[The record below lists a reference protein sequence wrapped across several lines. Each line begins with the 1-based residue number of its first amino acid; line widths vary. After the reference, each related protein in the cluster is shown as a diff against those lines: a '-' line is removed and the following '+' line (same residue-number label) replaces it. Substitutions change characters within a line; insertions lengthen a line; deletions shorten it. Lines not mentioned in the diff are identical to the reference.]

1 MKQGSSLLLLLIV
14 LLFSCQKEKTY
25 NRTDD
30 VWVFR
35 SVLDQKTRILTI
47 GLNDELWVAYNTQC
61 AQLYKAW
68 KGGVKF
74 DGAVYTTSHGPQPTA
89 EGYAYFINDSST
101 WVLRGSGD
109 QELRVQHRG
118 HKFIAGQIVIMYDL
132 ISEGR
137 VISVEE
143 TPEYIQRGKQTGI
156 SRDFKV
162 LGLMENEKLVLK
174 TVISSL
180 QKLEDYKTKGA
191 EIKVIKETDE
201 VYDNGVITNVNVE
214 LAFANGS
221 AQLKVFYHPGFDKIA
236 TNIPDTKEEIP
247 SELPKGAHLIE
258 QSDCATCHNAE
269 LKTVG
274 PSYLAVAKKYSE
286 SESQIASLADKV
298 INGGSG
304 VWGVVAMSPHPD
316 LQEED
321 AKEMIRYILTLDD
334 GAGHVNTWDKLTLAE
349 KSRPIKLVDN
359 FSGKDGQGLM
369 VNYYR
374 LFEGEDDD
382 VEEVLKNKEPIRNG
396 PVSNIHTLGDD
407 FDLNTDR
414 FVVEYSGYLTINKE
428 DNYGFRLVNNDN
440 AWVYINDELVVS
452 HPGKNKIQDLGT
464 EVYLKPGK
472 HKIKVIHKRIKGW
485 TIVSFQWFNKE
496 SMSYELIPDNL
507 YTYEEQDIKPTAAYV
522 PLEDLV
528 KSIPGD
534 QQPVAGVHPS
544 FDLFQAHPSNFDVKV
559 GGIDFLSDGR
569 MVICTWD
576 SLGPVYIIDNYL
588 QPDHEQIKVKRIA
601 TGLAEPLG
609 IQVVDDQIYVLQ
621 KQELTRLVDKDGDDI
636 IDEYQTVSND
646 WRVSANFHEFAFGL
660 EYKDGYFYGALATAI
675 MPGGASA
682 NPQIPDRGKVVK
694 ISKEDG
700 SVEFVAHGLRTPN
713 GVGTG
718 IDGGIFV
725 ADNQGDWLPSSKIV
739 EVQGGEWFGSRSVDF
754 EGTANL
760 TEALP
765 VVWLPQDEIG
775 NSPSEP
781 IYINVGPYQNQMIH
795 GEVTHGGI
803 KRVFAERVEGRLQGA
818 VFRFTQGLE
827 AGVNRLDW
835 APGGSLMVGGVGN
848 PGNWSHAGRSWFGL
862 QRLNYNNTYPFEMLS
877 VSARTN
883 GFEITFTE
891 AIAEGQN
898 IVAEDFKIQQWY
910 YKPTSSYGG
919 PKLDLETLTAKKFAL
934 SQDRKTIFIELEGLK
949 ENHVVYFRIIRP
961 FVSQSDQELW
971 TTEAWYTLNKI
982 PLDKPGFTNQ
992 YTVIH
997 NTLSQAEK
1005 EAGWKLLFDGETTG
1019 RIRNFNSESLGSA
1032 WKVKDGTLALTGKEK
1047 GETGWQSSKGG
1058 DIVISD
1064 REYQNYELRLDW
1076 KVAKNGNSGIIYKS
1090 KEGNAYSYAW
1100 NTGLEMQ
1107 ILDNVG
1113 HPDGQIKMHRA
1124 GDLYDILPSRFVT
1137 VNESEEWNRIRL
1149 IVKDDKI
1156 EHWQNG
1162 YKVVEADMKSP
1173 EWKEWTEK
1181 SKFNEMN
1188 DYGKAQSGHIVLQ
1201 DHGDRVWFRNIK
1213 IKELE

>member
-1 MKQGSSLLLLLIV
+1 MKHLSILVLLLV
-14 LLFSCQKEKTY
+14 FLFGCQEEKTY
-25 NRTDD
+25 QRTGD

-35 SVLDQKTRILTI
+35 SVLDQQPRMLTI
-47 GLNDELWVAYNTQC
+47 GLNEALWVGYNTQT

-74 DGAVYTTSHGPQPTA
+74 DGAVYTTSHGPQPTSD
-89 EGYAYFINDSST
+89 GYAYFTNDSSS
-101 WVLRGSGD
+101 WVLRGEID
-109 QELRVQHRG
+109 QELKVKYRG
-118 HKFIAGQIVIMYDL
+118 HKFIEGQIVIMYDL
-132 ISEGR
+132 IGGSK
-137 VISVEE
+137 VINVEE
-143 TPEYIQRGKQTGI
+143 IPEYIQRGKQTGI

-162 LGLMENEKLVLK
+162 SGLVDGEKLVLK

-180 QKLEDYKTKGA
+180 QKKEDYKTKGA

-201 VYDNGVITNVNVE
+201 VYDNGVITNANVE
-214 LAFANGS
+214 LVFSNGS

-236 TNIPDTKEEIP
+236 VNIPDTKEEVQ
-247 SELPKGAHLIE
+247 SEIPKGALLIE

-274 PSYLAVAKKYSE
+274 PSYLSIAKKYSE
-286 SESQIASLADKV
+286 SEPQIASLANKV
-298 INGGSG
+298 IKGGSG
-304 VWGVVAMSPHPD
+304 VWGAVAMSPHPD

-321 AKEMIRYILTLDD
+321 AKEMVRYILTLDNASGKD
-334 GAGHVNTWDKLTLAE
+334 NTWDKLTLGE
-349 KSRPIKLVDN
+349 KSRPIKLENDY
-359 FSGKDGQGLM
+359 SGAKGVGLM
-369 VNYYR
+369 VSYYR
-374 LFEGEDDD
+374 LVEGED
-382 VEEVLKNKEPIRNG
+382 NPKEILEQKKPIRNG
-396 PVSNIHTLGDD
+396 PVANLHTMGSD
-407 FDLNTDR
+407 FDLNTDQ
-414 FVVEYSGYLTINKE
+414 FLITYEGYLTVEKE
-428 DNYGFRLVNNDN
+428 DSYGFRLVNNDY
-440 AWVYINDELVVS
+440 AWVYLDDELIIS
-452 HPGKNKIQDLGT
+452 HPGKNKTQEMGS

-472 HKIKVIHKRIKGW
+472 HKIRVVHMRLDSW
-485 TIVSFQWFNKE
+485 TILSLQWFNKE
-496 SMSYELIPDNL
+496 SMNYELIPDEKYSFDQTN
-507 YTYEEQDIKPTAAYV
+507 IKPTIPYV
-522 PLEDLV
+522 LMGELV
-528 KSIPGD
+528 KNIPGD
-534 QQPVAGVHPS
+534 QQPVDGLHLS

-588 QPDHEQIKVKRIA
+588 QPDHELIKVKRIA

-621 KQELTRLVDKDGDDI
+621 KQELTRLVDTDGDDI

-725 ADNQGDWLPSSKIV
+725 ADNQGDWLPASKIV

-754 EGTANL
+754 DGTANL
-760 TEALP
+760 SEALP

-835 APGGSLMVGGVGN
+835 ASDSSLMVGGVGN

-862 QRLNYNNTYPFEMLS
+862 QRLKYNNTCTFEMLS
-877 VSARTN
+877 VSARSN

-891 AIAEGQN
+891 EIADGQN
-898 IVAEDFKIQQWY
+898 FTKEDILFQQWY
-910 YKPTSSYGG
+910 YKPTAEYGG
-919 PKLDLETLTAKKFAL
+919 PKLDLETLDIKNVYLAD
-934 SQDRKTIFIELEGLK
+934 DRKSVFIELDGLK
-949 ENHVVYFRIIRP
+949 ENHVVYVRIVRP
-961 FVSQSDQELW
+961 FISELNHELW

-982 PLDKPGFTNQ
+982 PKDKPGFVNEYTAGHNQ
-992 YTVIH
+992 LTQ
-997 NTLSQAEK
+997 TEK
-1005 EAGWKLLFDGETTG
+1005 EEGWKLLFDGKTTG
-1019 RIRNFNSESLGSA
+1019 HIRNFNKQTLGSA
-1032 WKVKDGTLALTGKEK
+1032 WVVNDGALLIKGREK
-1047 GETGWQSSKGG
+1047 GETGWQSAKGG
-1058 DIVISD
+1058 DIIITD
-1064 REYQNYELRLDW
+1064 KEYENYELRLEW
-1076 KVAKNGNSGIIYKS
+1076 KIEKGGNSGIIYKV
-1090 KEGNAYSYAW
+1090 KEGEQYDYAW
-1100 NTGLEMQ
+1100 KTGLEMQ
-1107 ILDNVG
+1107 ILDNIR
-1113 HPDGQIKMHRA
+1113 HADGQIPKHRA
-1124 GDLYDILPSRFVT
+1124 GDLYDLQSCKFVT
-1137 VNESEEWNRIRL
+1137 VNDVNQWNRVRL
-1149 IVKDDKI
+1149 IVKNGKI
-1156 EHWQNG
+1156 QHWLNG
-1162 YKVVEADMKSP
+1162 YKVVSTDMNSP
-1173 EWKEWTEK
+1173 EWTEMIAS
-1181 SKFNEMN
+1181 SKFK
-1188 DYGKAQSGHIVLQ
+1188 DDTAFAKAVSGHVSLQ
-1201 DHGDRVWFRNIK
+1201 DHGNKVWFRNIK
-1213 IKELE
+1213 IKELK

>member
-1 MKQGSSLLLLLIV
+1 M
-14 LLFSCQKEKTY
+14 
-25 NRTDD
+25 
-30 VWVFR
+30 
-35 SVLDQKTRILTI
+35 
-47 GLNDELWVAYNTQC
+47 
-61 AQLYKAW
+61 
-68 KGGVKF
+68 
-74 DGAVYTTSHGPQPTA
+74 
-89 EGYAYFINDSST
+89 
-101 WVLRGSGD
+101 
-109 QELRVQHRG
+109 
-118 HKFIAGQIVIMYDL
+118 
-132 ISEGR
+132 
-137 VISVEE
+137 
-143 TPEYIQRGKQTGI
+143 
-156 SRDFKV
+156 
-162 LGLMENEKLVLK
+162 
-174 TVISSL
+174 
-180 QKLEDYKTKGA
+180 
-191 EIKVIKETDE
+191 
-201 VYDNGVITNVNVE
+201 
-214 LAFANGS
+214 
-221 AQLKVFYHPGFDKIA
+221 KVFYHPGFDKIA
-236 TNIPDTKEEIP
+236 VNIPDTKEEVQ
-247 SELPKGAHLIE
+247 SEIPKGALLIE

-274 PSYLAVAKKYSE
+274 PSYLSIAKKYSE
-286 SESQIASLADKV
+286 SEPQIASLATKV
-298 INGGSG
+298 IKGGSG
-304 VWGVVAMSPHPD
+304 VWGAVAMSPHPD

-321 AKEMIRYILTLDD
+321 AKEMVRYILSLDNESGKD
-334 GAGHVNTWDKLTLAE
+334 NPWDKLTLGE
-349 KSRPIKLVDN
+349 KSRPIKLENDY
-359 FSGKDGQGLM
+359 SGAQGEGLM
-369 VNYYR
+369 VSYYR
-374 LFEGEDDD
+374 LMQGED
-382 VEEVLKNKEPIRNG
+382 NPKEILQQKKPIRNG
-396 PVSNIHTLGDD
+396 PVSNIHTMGSD
-407 FDLNTDR
+407 FDLNEEQFIVTY
-414 FVVEYSGYLTINKE
+414 EGYLEIDKE
-428 DNYGFRLVNNDN
+428 DSYGFRIINNDN
-440 AWVYINDELVVS
+440 AWVYLDDKLLIS
-452 HPGKNKIQDLGT
+452 HPGMNEMVELGS
-464 EVYLKPGK
+464 EAYLKPGK
-472 HKIKVIHKRIKGW
+472 HKIKVVHKRSKRW
-485 TIVSFQWFNKE
+485 TIISFQWFNKE
-496 SMSYELIPDNL
+496 TMKYELIPSEKYSFDEKN
-507 YTYEEQDIKPTAAYV
+507 IVPTIPYV

-534 QQPVAGVHPS
+534 AQAVEGVHPS
-544 FDLFQAHPSNFDVKV
+544 FDLFQAHPADFNVKV

-609 IQVVDDQIYVLQ
+609 IQVVDDEIYVLQ
-621 KQELTRLVDKDGDDI
+621 KQELTRLVDTDGDDI

-682 NPQIPDRGKVVK
+682 NPQIPDRGKVIKISKEDGSVEFIAHGLRTPNGVGTGIDGGIFVADNQGDWLPSSKIVEVQGGEWFGSRSVDFEGTANLTEALPVVWLPQDEIGNSPSEPIYINVGPYQNQMIHGEVTHGGIKRVFAERVEGRLQGAVFRFTQGLEAGVNRLDWAPDGSLMVGGVARFDKQNVK

-725 ADNQGDWLPSSKIV
+725 ADNQGDCLPSSKIV

-862 QRLNYNNTYPFEMLS
+862 QRLKYNNTYPFEMLS

-898 IVAEDFKIQQWY
+898 LGAEDFKIQQWY

-919 PKLDLETLTAKKFAL
+919 PKLDLETLTAKNFAL

-961 FVSQSDQELW
+961 FVSQLDQELW

-992 YTVIH
+992 YTVKH

-1019 RIRNFNSESLGSA
+1019 RIRNFNSQSLGSA

-1137 VNESEEWNRIRL
+1137 VNEAEEWNRIRL

-1173 EWKEWTEK
+1173 EWKEWIEK